1 MEERVL
7 EKKLRESFRGLPN
20 FDLGDY
26 LNFVK
31 EHNANPD
38 DPAIQKEY
46 MLRKKNGQDR
56 LENSESDDAKKKVYV
71 SPKDGS
77 LWPSEEAYQTFLEH
91 ETKQASQPLP
101 KPKLDNQSPILKRE
115 NSIEHK
121 EDHRPIERER
131 NMFNAQPKVDIKDTK
146 MSQVQSFSKELEK
159 KDSIGILQKV
169 MKSNGVHETKE
180 AYRAS
185 LEKTSADLLNII
197 KELVDL
203 QKEIQNEIDSL

>member
-91 ETKQASQPLP
+91 ETKQ
-101 KPKLDNQSPILKRE
+101 
-115 NSIEHK
+115 
-121 EDHRPIERER
+121 
-131 NMFNAQPKVDIKDTK
+131 
-146 MSQVQSFSKELEK
+146 
-159 KDSIGILQKV
+159 IG
-169 MKSNGVHETKE
+169 
-180 AYRAS
+180 
-185 LEKTSADLLNII
+185 
-197 KELVDL
+197 
-203 QKEIQNEIDSL
+203 